1 MQDFIQRAIG
11 NLTDFFSRLDNNR
24 KVGVVVTSAFIL
36 AGMVG
41 IIMWAAQTRYA
52 TLYTDLNK
60 EDSKKISLL
69 LEEKKV
75 SYQVGDNGKTIK
87 IQKDMV
93 DQWRLHLATLGVN
106 FSGTLGYE
114 VLDKQTF
121 GTTSFVQKI
130 NRKRALEGELV
141 RTIMYIRGI
150 NRARVHLSIPESSP
164 FVVEKKAPSAS
175 VVVELARGVSLT
187 PQEIKGIGSLV
198 SAAIEGMRQE
208 NVVILNA
215 RGKKLSENIG
225 DRMTEYTANRMAL
238 ELKISR
244 QYEEKIEAILS
255 KIVGAGKVVAKVA
268 VVMDFTE
275 SVSTKTQFDA
285 ENPAIVSEVKNIQN
299 LDGRRP
305 SAQGIPG
312 SRSNLPGKIPQRGI
326 AATSNTVSKELT
338 TRNYSIPSIVT
349 KEKRPTAGI
358 SKISAAVMIDGR
370 RVAQVD
376 QAGKPIMKDGKQVM
390 VYEAWSQSDLAN
402 FSAIVGSTLG
412 LVKKR
417 GDDLT
422 IKSMEFIKED
432 VEAAH
437 ILFRER
443 ANREL
448 VKNII
453 KYLAIGLAITLFF
466 FFVVKPFIQW
476 VTDNTVESIEDFLPR
491 TLEELEKVQ
500 KAQKLPGLEDALPQ
514 IEEKI
519 NPQKIEGNLLRE
531 KIVSEIETNP
541 AKAAQVIH
549 EMIHV
554 IESDKA
560 IA

>member
-1 MQDFIQRAIG
+1 LQDFIQRAIG